1 MLNEKLI
8 IAVNEF
14 IHVGVALVILLA
26 VVSVLAGL
34 VREYL
39 PQEKFG
45 DKLGG
50 KNKFGPVIGATIGL
64 LTPF

>member
-1 MLNEKLI
+1 MHEKLI
-8 IAVNEF
+8 ITVNEF

-34 VREYL
+34 VRAYL

-50 KNKFGPVIGATIGL
+50 KNKLGPVIGAVLGI